1 MSRTKFSAFLDG
13 ILEAGWLAAIVV
25 TPLLFNIYSSRVF
38 EPDKLT
44 TLRSIALVMAGVWL
58 VRWAEEWAVRR
69 KQGGEEAEERRITWR
84 TPLVLPTLLTVVAY
98 LVSTLFSV
106 TPHISFFGSYQR
118 LQGTFTMLS
127 YIVIFFIILDRLR
140 TRAQVD
146 RLITTLIV
154 NSLPIAL
161 YGFVQRAQRD
171 PLPWGGDVTRRVASN
186 MGNAIF
192 VAAYL
197 IMAVPP
203 TLSRIAESF
212 RAILTDEDTGVADV
226 LRASAY
232 IFIFLVQV
240 IAIYYT
246 KSRGPLMGLLFGV
259 GVWVLLGLILLQKRM
274 QQRADASKGA
284 WRGIW
289 IGTLA
294 IIVILGALFFAI
306 NPGGPFHEWAREQ
319 PAISRL
325 ARVLEAESGT
335 GKVRALIWKGAYDMI
350 MPHEPIGF
358 PPTISRTEWEWE
370 SDAFNAI
377 RPLVGY
383 GPESMYVAYN
393 SFYPPLL
400 GHYESRTASPD
411 RSHNETLDSII
422 ITGLLGFVAYV
433 WTFGAVFYFGLRWLG
448 VLPSNWRRILF
459 FALIVGGAIAF
470 TVGTGILIG
479 PHFFGLAIPIG
490 MTVGIVIYLLVY
502 GFSISWKPEPDPAFH
517 PHPLLLLGTFST
529 FVAHFVEINFGIS
542 IASTRTTFWALAG
555 VFVLVGLQKI
565 ARKSELAEVETA
577 PEPPR
582 KDRRRR
588 RDRRSPS
595 RTQGNDSLEWL
606 WPTLGAAL
614 IGALIL
620 GTLSYDFVNNV
631 ERLTSPFKIFLR
643 SLTIIAIPAREPP
656 RFSPGLLL
664 VFGFTWLAIGLLSVA
679 QMIKRGNFDEAKGWA
694 WISSLIVLL
703 ISLTV
708 GVFFGLAMATKHAN
722 VAGMQVQTV
731 NDVLYMADKVAD
743 QFNSYYFFLVVIILL
758 GGAAL
763 AGERILPQRWT
774 TPVGPLILTAVV
786 LGWIVLSLMVASTGE
801 PLINPSALG
810 IAFLVGLGLA
820 AFIGLMAYLLAPSL
834 KTPTENAGWA
844 WLGGAAAAI
853 VLFLAP
859 VMAYQYNLLPIRADI
874 IYKQADP
881 WDRDNQWQVAV
892 PHYEKAIE
900 LTPREDFYYLYLGRA
915 YLEYASSLQDAAQQD
930 YALRQTER
938 VLLSAQDI
946 NPLNTDHSANLAR
959 MYRRWASLPAGREQ
973 GQTLGQLSSRYYD
986 VATTLS
992 PSNAILWNEWATLY
1006 HYTLTNEEMYQETIQ
1021 HSLSIDPEFEQTW
1034 LIVSDI
1040 RAEKGDIEGAI
1051 EGYETALEIAPRQPQ
1066 VWAALG
1072 RLYIQSEQNEEA
1084 IRAFNEYIELRP
1096 NAGDI
1101 WDIHR
1106 MLAIAH
1112 FQSGEVEQAIVEAQ
1126 LALQIAPEE
1135 QQPLVEQLL
1144 AQLQQTNTVTETLP

>member
-1 MSRTKFSAFLDG
+1 
-13 ILEAGWLAAIVV
+13 
-25 TPLLFNIYSSRVF
+25 NIYSSRVF

-44 TLRSIALVMAGVWL
+44 TLRSIALVMSGVWL
-58 VRWAEEWAVRR
+58 VRWAEEWASGRR
-69 KQGGEEAEERRITWR
+69 RQDETPRKRRITWR

-98 LVSTLFSV
+98 LVSTVFSV
-106 TPHISFFGSYQR
+106 TPYISFFGSYQR

-146 RLITTLIV
+146 RLVTTLIV

-161 YGFVQRAQRD
+161 YGFVQRAKRD

-203 TLSRIAESF
+203 TLSRVAESF
-212 RAILTDEDTGVADV
+212 RAILTDEDTGIADV

-259 GVWVLLGLILLQKRM
+259 GVWVLLGIILLQKRM
-274 QQRADASKGA
+274 LKDREDSSRM
-284 WRGIW
+284 WRGVW
-289 IGTLA
+289 IGTLVM
-294 IIVILGALFFAI
+294 IVVLGLLFFSI
-306 NPGGPFHEWAREQ
+306 NPGGPFHGWAVEQ
-319 PAISRL
+319 PAIGRL
-325 ARVLEAESGT
+325 ANVLEAESGT
-335 GKVRALIWKGAYDMI
+335 GKVRSLIWKGAYDMI
-350 MPHEPIGF
+350 MPHEPIDF
-358 PPTISRTEWEWE
+358 PPTMSNAEWEWE
-370 SDAFNAI
+370 PDAFNAI

-422 ITGLLGFVAYV
+422 ITGLLGFAAYV
-433 WTFGAVFYFGLRWLG
+433 WTFGALFYLGLRWLG
-448 VLPSNWRRILF
+448 VLPSDWRRILF
-459 FALIVGGAIAF
+459 FALLIGGAVVS
-470 TVGTGILIG
+470 TVATGVLIG

-490 MTVGIVIYLLVY
+490 MTVGLALYLLIY
-502 GFSISWKPEPDPAFH
+502 GFSISWKPDPEPTFH
-517 PHPLLLLGTFST
+517 PHPLLLLGALST

-555 VFVLVGLQKI
+555 MFVLVGLQLI
-565 ARKSELAEVETA
+565 AKKSELAEDATA
-577 PEPPR
+577 R
-582 KDRRRR
+582 AHSRQDRRRR
-588 RDRRSPS
+588 GRRTAS
-595 RTQGNDSLEWL
+595 RTSQGDTLEWL

-631 ERLTSPFKIFLR
+631 ERLTNPFRIFIR

-679 QMIKRGNFDEAKGWA
+679 QMIKRGSSDEAKGWA
-694 WISSLIVLL
+694 WMSSAIVLL

-708 GVFFGLAMATKHAN
+708 GIFFGLAMATKHAN
-722 VAGMQVQTV
+722 VASMEVQTV
-731 NDVLYMADKVAD
+731 NDVLYMADRVAG
-743 QFNSYYFFLVVIILL
+743 QINSYYFFLIVIILL

-763 AGERILPQRWT
+763 AGERILPRRWA
-774 TPVGPLILTAVV
+774 TPVGPLALAAVV
-786 LGWIVLSLMVASTGE
+786 IGWIVLSLMVAATTD
-801 PLINPSALG
+801 PLIQPSAL
-810 IAFLVGLGLA
+810 AVSFLVGLGLA
-820 AFIGLMAYLLAPSL
+820 AFIGLMAYLLAPAL
-834 KTPTENAGWA
+834 KTSTADAGWA
-844 WLGGAAAAI
+844 WLGAAAAAI

-859 VMAYQYNLLPIRADI
+859 AFAYQYNLLTIRADI
-874 IYKQADP
+874 VYKQADP
-881 WDRDNQWQVAV
+881 WDKDRQWQVAV

-900 LTPREDFYYLYLGRA
+900 LVPREDFYYLYLGRA
-915 YLEYASSLQDAAQQD
+915 YLEYASSLEDPVQQD

-938 VLLSAQDI
+938 VLLLAQDI

-959 MYRRWASLPAGREQ
+959 MYRRWASLPAGSEQ
-973 GQTLGQLSSRYYD
+973 PQALGELSSRYYD

-1006 HYTLTNEEMYQETIQ
+1006 QYTLNDEEMYQQTIQ
-1021 HSLSIDPEFEQTW
+1021 HSLNLDSEFEQTW
-1034 LIVSDI
+1034 LIISDV
-1040 RAEKGDIEGAI
+1040 RAAKGDIEGAI
-1051 EGYETALEIAPRQPQ
+1051 EGYETALDIKSNQPQ

-1072 RLYIQSEQNEEA
+1072 RLYLQTEQNEEA
-1084 IRAFNEYIELRP
+1084 IRAFSEYIEQRP
-1096 NAGDI
+1096 NSGDI
-1101 WDIHR
+1101 WDVHR

-1112 FQSGEVEQAIVEAQ
+1112 FQAGELEQAMVEAQ
-1126 LALQIAPEE
+1126 LALQVAPEE
-1135 QQPLVEQLL
+1135 QQPMVQQLIT
-1144 AQLQQTNTVTETLP
+1144 QLQQTNSVTQTVP

>member
-25 TPLLFNIYSSRVF
+25 TPLFFNIYSSRVF

-44 TLRSIALVMAGVWL
+44 TLRSIALVMSGVWL
-58 VRWAEEWAVRR
+58 VRWAEEWASRR
-69 KQGGEEAEERRITWR
+69 NRDEEENRERRITWR

-98 LVSTLFSV
+98 LISTLFSV
-106 TPHISFFGSYQR
+106 TPFISLIGSYQR
-118 LQGTFTMLS
+118 LQGTFTTLS

-146 RLITTLIV
+146 RLVTTLIV

-161 YGFVQRAQRD
+161 YGFVQRARRD

-203 TLSRIAESF
+203 TLSRIADSF

-259 GVWVLLGLILLQKRM
+259 GVWVLLGIILLQKRA
-274 QQRADASKGA
+274 QTQKDSRPRL
-284 WRGIW
+284 WRGVW
-289 IGTLA
+289 IGTLVA
-294 IIVILGALFFAI
+294 IVLLGLLFFSV
-306 NPGGPFHEWAREQ
+306 NPGGPFHDWAADQ
-319 PAISRL
+319 PAIGRL
-325 ARVLEAESGT
+325 ANVLQAESGT
-335 GKVRALIWKGAYDMI
+335 GKVRALIWQGAYDMI
-350 MPHEPIGF
+350 MPHDPIEF
-358 PPTISRTEWEWE
+358 PPTISSAEWEWQP
-370 SDAFNAI
+370 DAFNAI

-422 ITGLLGFVAYV
+422 ITGLLGFVAYL
-433 WTFGAVFYFGLRWLG
+433 WTFGALFYFGLRWLG
-448 VLPSNWRRILF
+448 VLPSDWRRIVF
-459 FALIVGGAIAF
+459 FALLIAGAIGF
-470 TVGTGILIG
+470 TVATTLLIG
-479 PHFFGLAIPIG
+479 PHFFGLAIPMGI
-490 MTVGIVIYLLVY
+490 TVGMVLYLLIY
-502 GFSISWKPEPDPAFH
+502 GFSISWKPDPDPTFH
-517 PHPLLLLGTFST
+517 PHPLLLLGALST

-555 VFVLVGLQKI
+555 MFVLVGLQQVAK
-565 ARKSELAEVETA
+565 KSELTQEEVE
-577 PEPPR
+577 PEGSSGN
-582 KDRRRR
+582 RRRR
-588 RDRRSPS
+588 RSRRATSQAQNN
-595 RTQGNDSLEWL
+595 TLEWL

-631 ERLTSPFKIFLR
+631 ERLTEPFKIFVR

-664 VFGFTWLAIGLLSVA
+664 VFGFTWLAIGSLGVA
-679 QMIKRGNFDEAKGWA
+679 QMIKRDTFEDTKGSA
-694 WISSLIVLL
+694 WISASIVLL
-703 ISLTV
+703 ISLAV
-708 GVFFGLAMATKHAN
+708 GVFFGLAMATRHAN
-722 VAGMQVQTV
+722 VASMEVQTI
-731 NDVLYMADKVAD
+731 NDVLYMANRVAG
-743 QFNSYYFFLVVIILL
+743 QVNSYYVFLLIIILL

-763 AGERILPQRWT
+763 AGERNLPRRWA
-774 TPVGPLILTAVV
+774 TPVGPLALTAAVV
-786 LGWIVLSLMVASTGE
+786 GWIVLSLVVASTGE
-801 PLINPSALG
+801 PLIQLSPLATSAL
-810 IAFLVGLGLA
+810 IGLGLA
-820 AFIGLMAYLLAPSL
+820 ALLGLMIYLLAPSL
-834 KTPTENAGWA
+834 KTSTMNAGWA
-844 WLGGAAAAI
+844 WLGAVAAAI

-859 VMAYQYNLLPIRADI
+859 AIAYQYNLLPIRADV

-881 WDRDNQWQVAV
+881 WDKDRQWQVAV

-900 LTPREDFYYLYLGRA
+900 LAPREDFYYLYLGRA
-915 YLEYASSLQDAAQQD
+915 YLEYASSLEDPVQQD

-938 VLLSAQDI
+938 VLLTAQDI

-973 GQTLGQLSSRYYD
+973 GQSLGQLSSRYYD
-986 VATTLS
+986 VATSLS

-1006 HYTLTNEEMYQETIQ
+1006 HYTLNDEELYQETIE
-1021 HSLSIDPEFEQTW
+1021 HSLDLDPEFEQTW

-1040 RAEKGDIEGAI
+1040 RVEKGDIEGAI
-1051 EGYETALEIAPRQPQ
+1051 EGYKTALEIKPNQPQ
-1066 VWAALG
+1066 VWVALG
-1072 RLYIQSEQNEEA
+1072 RLYIQTGQNEEA
-1084 IRAFNEYIELRP
+1084 IQALSEYIELKP
-1096 NAGDI
+1096 NANDI

-1106 MLAIAH
+1106 MMAIAH
-1112 FQSGEVEQAIVEAQ
+1112 YQAGEIEQAMIEAQ

-1135 QQPLVEQLL
+1135 QLPVVEQFIT
-1144 AQLQQTNTVTETLP
+1144 QLQQTNTTTETTP

>member
-13 ILEAGWLAAIVV
+13 VLEAGWLAAIVV
-25 TPLLFNIYSSRVF
+25 TPLFFNIYSSRVF

-44 TLRSIALVMAGVWL
+44 TLRSIALVMSGVWL
-58 VRWAEEWAVRR
+58 VRWVEEWASRR
-69 KQGGEEAEERRITWR
+69 NSDEESSPERRITWR
-84 TPLVLPTLLTVVAY
+84 TPLVLPTLLTVLAY
-98 LVSTLFSV
+98 LISTLFSV
-106 TPHISFFGSYQR
+106 NSFISFFGSYQR
-118 LQGTFTMLS
+118 LQGTFTTLS

-146 RLITTLIV
+146 RLVTTLIV

-161 YGFVQRAQRD
+161 YGFVQRAKRD

-203 TLSRIAESF
+203 TLSRVADSF

-246 KSRGPLMGLLFGV
+246 KSRGPLMGLLFGI
-259 GVWVLLGLILLQKRM
+259 GVWVLLGIILLQKRM
-274 QQRADASKGA
+274 QKQREGSSRM
-284 WRGIW
+284 WPIVW
-289 IGTLA
+289 IGTLT
-294 IIVILGALFFAI
+294 IMVILGLLFFAI
-306 NPGGPFHEWAREQ
+306 NPGGPFHGWAREQ
-319 PAISRL
+319 PAISRV

-335 GKVRALIWKGAYDMI
+335 GKVRALIWQGAFDMI
-350 MPHEPIGF
+350 MPHEPIEF
-358 PPTISRTEWEWE
+358 PPTISSAEQEWEP
-370 SDAFNAI
+370 DAFNAI
-377 RPLVGY
+377 RPLIGY

-422 ITGLLGFVAYV
+422 ITGVLGFVAYI
-433 WTFGAVFYFGLRWLG
+433 WTFGALFYFGLRWLG
-448 VLPSNWRRILF
+448 VLPSDWRRIVF
-459 FALIVGGAIAF
+459 FALLIGGAITF
-470 TVGTGILIG
+470 TVGTAILIG

-490 MTVGIVIYLLVY
+490 MTIGIILYLLVY
-502 GFSISWKPEPDPAFH
+502 GFSISWKSDPDLTFH
-517 PHPLLLLGTFST
+517 PNPLLLLGTLAT

-542 IASTRTTFWALAG
+542 IAATRATFWALAG
-555 VFVLVGLQKI
+555 MFVLVGLQQI
-565 ARKSELAEVETA
+565 ATKSELAEEAATQKKST
-577 PEPPR
+577 R
-582 KDRRRR
+582 DRRRR
-588 RDRRSPS
+588 KS
-595 RTQGNDSLEWL
+595 RHTSSYADNGDTLQWL
-606 WPTLGAAL
+606 WPTLGAAV

-631 ERLTSPFKIFLR
+631 ERLTNPFKIFIR

-679 QMIKRGNFDEAKGWA
+679 QMVKRGNFDEAKGWA

-722 VAGMQVQTV
+722 VASMQVQTV
-731 NDVLYMADKVAD
+731 NDVLYMADQVAG
-743 QFNSYYFFLVVIILL
+743 QFNSYYFFLSFIILL

-763 AGERILPQRWT
+763 AGERILPRRWA
-774 TPVGPLILTAVV
+774 TPVGPLTLAAVT
-786 LGWIVLSLMVASTGE
+786 LGWVILSLIVAARGE
-801 PLINPSALG
+801 PLIQPSALT
-810 IAFLVGLGLA
+810 ISFLVGLGLA
-820 AFIGLMAYLLAPSL
+820 ALIGLMAYLLAPSL
-834 KTPTENAGWA
+834 KTSTISAGWA
-844 WLGGAAAAI
+844 WLGAVAAAT

-859 VMAYQYNLLPIRADI
+859 VLSYQYNLLPIRADI

-881 WDRDNQWQVAV
+881 WDRDRQWQVAV

-915 YLEYASSLQDAAQQD
+915 YLEYASSLQDPVQQD

-938 VLLSAQDI
+938 VLLTAQDI

-959 MYRRWASLPAGREQ
+959 MYRRWASLPAGQDQPQ
-973 GQTLGQLSSRYYD
+973 GLGQLSSRYYD

-992 PSNAILWNEWATLY
+992 PSNVILWNEWATLY
-1006 HYTLTNEEMYQETIQ
+1006 QYTLNDQEMYQQTIQ
-1021 HSLSIDPEFEQTW
+1021 HSLSLDPEFDQTW
-1034 LIVSDI
+1034 LIVSDV
-1040 RAEKGDIEGAI
+1040 RAANGDIEGAI
-1051 EGYETALEIAPRQPQ
+1051 EGYETALEISPNQPQ

-1072 RLYIQSEQNEEA
+1072 RLHLQSGQNEEA
-1084 IRAFNEYIELRP
+1084 IQALSEYIELRP
-1096 NAGDI
+1096 NASDV

-1112 FQSGEVEQAIVEAQ
+1112 FQSGEVEQAMVEAQ
-1126 LALQIAPEE
+1126 LALQVAPEE
-1135 QQPLVEQLL
+1135 QQPVVQQLIT
-1144 AQLQQTNTVTETLP
+1144 QLQQTNSVTETLP